1 MPIKDMIKNWKTEIM
16 TIPNLLSLLRLLLIP
31 VYVII
36 YLNATETWHY
46 YLSAVVLAVSCIT
59 DMVDGYIA
67 RRYNMITNLG
77 KLLDPVA
84 DKATQFAL
92 TLCLA
97 SRFWMMY
104 LMILVFVVKES
115 FQLIACGLNLRNGKG
130 LDGALFSGKV
140 CTTVLFV
147 TMTLMVMLP
156 EMSVLTGNLMS
167 AIDTVFLLIAFG
179 DYAIAYYGKQSMV
192 VELFPQKNE
201 E

>member
-1 MPIKDMIKNWKTEIM
+1 MPIKELVKNWKTEIL

-46 YLSAVVLAVSCIT
+46 YASTVILVISCAT
-59 DMVDGYIA
+59 DMIDGYIA
-67 RRYNMITNLG
+67 RQYNMITNLG

-92 TLCLA
+92 ILCLA

-104 LMILVFVVKES
+104 LMMLVFVVKES
-115 FQLIACGLNLRNGKG
+115 FQLVACGLNLRKGKA

-147 TMTLMVMLP
+147 TMTLMIMLP
-156 EMSVLTGNLMS
+156 ELNILTGNLMI
-167 AIDTVFLLIAFG
+167 ALDTVFLLIAFG
-179 DYAIAYYGKQSMV
+179 DYVMAYYGKESLV
-192 VELFPQKNE
+192 VELFPSND
-201 E
+201 